1 MQTTPQAV
9 DVLVVDDSPASA
21 EVLATAIAMDG
32 YRVEVCTDSAQALDL
47 IAALFP
53 LCVLLD
59 FGMPDVDGLDIVK
72 AVRERF
78 GNAIVIILCT
88 GWELQQPRV
97 AEAADLVDHYFTK
110 PVSLDKLRQILPPV
124 ADSTGHAA

>member
-1 MQTTPQAV
+1 MQTTPPTV

-21 EVLATAIAMDG
+21 ETLATAISMDG
-32 YRVEVCTDSAQALDL
+32 YRVEVCTEAAQALES
-47 IAALFP
+47 IARLYP

-59 FGMPDVDGLDIVK
+59 FGMPGVDGLDIVK

-78 GNAIVIILCT
+78 GDSIVIILCT

-97 AEAADLVDHYFTK
+97 AEASALVDHYFTK
-110 PVSLDKLRQILPPV
+110 PVSLEKLRQILPPV
-124 ADSTGHAA
+124 ADAAGHAA